1 MPGGPGGAPG
11 LPGGVGGPGFP
22 GGAPGFPGMA
32 GGPPAAPRFPL
43 RMVEVTDGLS
53 NTLGVI
59 EAGPPVPWSK
69 PVDIVY
75 DPSQP
80 LPPLTGPFANVRNA
94 GALDGVVHALR
105 PNLDETT
112 LRRLIEPNDGNILPG
127 LKTLRAR
134 FPADTDD
141 EKKALAKLIE
151 DNQALITAIEEQIA
165 EQAALL
171 GLTNKLMKDVDRAE
185 EQQEQLK
192 RLLDSLKAKNK
203 KLRDEI
209 GLRPG
214 APVPKR

>member
-1 MPGGPGGAPG
+1 P
-11 LPGGVGGPGFP
+11 
-22 GGAPGFPGMA
+22 PGFPGMP
-32 GGPPAAPRFPL
+32 GMGFPPAAPRFPL

-59 EAGPPVPWSK
+59 ESGPPVPWSK
-69 PVDIVY
+69 PADIAY
-75 DPSQP
+75 DPGQP

-94 GALDGVVHALR
+94 AALDGGVHALR

-112 LRRLIEPNDGNILPG
+112 LRRLIEPNDGNVLPA

-141 EKKALAKLIE
+141 EKKALARLIE
-151 DNQALITAIEEQIA
+151 ENQALIAAVEEQIA

-171 GLTNKLMKDVDRAE
+171 GLTNKLTKDVDHAE
-185 EQQEQLK
+185 AQQEQLR
-192 RLLDSLKAKNK
+192 RLLDNLKVKNK

-214 APVPKR
+214 APVPKK